1 MTSLRPPIDPASD
14 VAHAPWRTTIVED
27 IDVTYVPS
35 ATNDRAVR
43 RWLYA
48 TMLSVVA
55 VLVVGG
61 ITRLTES
68 GLSITVWK
76 PITGVLPPLSESAWL
91 HAFEQYQQ
99 IPEAQTVHA
108 GITLD
113 KFKSLFF

>member
-1 MTSLRPPIDPASD
+1 MMSKPSTPSPAL
-14 VAHAPWRTTIVED
+14 VARAGHAGAD
-27 IDVTYVPS
+27 TYTPS
-35 ATNDRAVR
+35 AASDRAVR

-48 TMLSVVA
+48 TMLSVLA

-76 PITGVLPPLSESAWL
+76 PITGVLPPLSETAWQE
-91 HAFEQYQQ
+91 AFAQYQQ
-99 IPEAQTVHA
+99 IPESQTVHA

-113 KFKSLFF
+113 KFKTLYLWE

>member
-1 MTSLRPPIDPASD
+1 MTSLRPSLDSALAPPLDSAPGI
-14 VAHAPWRTTIVED
+14 AHAPWRTTIVED

-35 ATNDRAVR
+35 AANDRAVR

-48 TMLSVVA
+48 TMLSVIA

-76 PITGVLPPLSESAWL
+76 PITGVLPPLSESAWQ
-91 HAFEQYQQ
+91 HAFEQYQ
-99 IPEAQTVHA
+99 
-108 GITLD
+108 
-113 KFKSLFF
+113 